1 MVFAFGCPAGTVWS
15 WSGVRSAITL
25 SRPSWSR
32 LMFARMKSAAVSMEV
47 SPRLP
52 LYHVYCATS
61 SGSEERCDG
70 SVPARLGA
78 ADHPGRLETTA
89 LANSQ
94 HLKDRKSTR
103 LNSSH

>member
-1 MVFAFGCPAGTVWS
+1 MVLALGCPAGTVWS

-32 LMFARMKSAAVSMEV
+32 LTFVRMKSAAVSMEV
-47 SPRLP
+47 SAGLP
-52 LYHVYCATS
+52 LYHVYCPRS
-61 SGSEERCDG
+61 SGSEVRCDG

-94 HLKDRKSTR
+94 YLKERAR
-103 LNSSH
+103 